1 MTRPAYDLVVRS
13 RTILADGGRFD
24 GAIAVRD
31 GRIAALLGPTQV
43 AEAYQNAQGDVGNA
57 RNIAEKFLADGVDV
71 LTPCTTPNVQAAVRV
86 AKGGKTPVVFA
97 CVTDP
102 VAAGNLE
109 SVTRPSGTNVTG
121 VYNPLPIGELF
132 DLFLP
137 HQPGMKTAG
146 TIYNA
151 SEGNSQV
158 INRQAKAEAE
168 RRGLRWVEATIAG
181 SADVRTAAESLIGKV
196 DALILGQDNTVASA
210 FEAVVKVAQEHQ
222 LPLFSMDTQAPAR
235 GAIASLAASNYEQGV
250 LWAKELVAPVLL
262 GADPATMT
270 PVRPRVFDL
279 QVNVQAASAAKLTI
293 PDGHRRPGDQ
303 GPRPVASAAG
313 RGRTRRPR
321 RPRIGRREAQAGRK
335 RGGSPGEPDDA
346 PLALELV
353 EVREDGQPGDRW
365 SAGATSRY
373 TRATMSATVSAPAPT
388 AARIWRRA
396 RAGGRC
402 SPR

>member
-1 MTRPAYDLVVRS
+1 MR
-13 RTILADGGRFD
+13 RTMLACL
-24 GAIAVRD
+24 AAVAAMLPVA
-31 GRIAALLGPTQV
+31 AALAQTAPPARAPQPGRPYKV
-43 AEAYQNAQGDVGNA
+43 AYSQIVDHPALNETRRGFLDGLKQAGFVEGQNLTVLYQNAQGDVGNA

-102 VAAGNLE
+102 VAAGILE

-132 DLFLP
+132 DLFLRI
-137 HQPGMKTAG
+137 QPGMKTAG

-168 RRGLRWVEATIAG
+168 RRGLRWVEVTIAG

-196 DALILGQDNTVASA
+196 DALIVGQDNTVASA

-293 PDGHRRPGDQ
+293 PTDIVD
-303 GPRPVASAAG
+303 
-313 RGRTRRPR
+313 
-321 RPRIGRREAQAGRK
+321 
-335 RGGSPGEPDDA
+335 
-346 PLALELV
+346 
-353 EVREDGQPGDRW
+353 
-365 SAGATSRY
+365 
-373 TRATMSATVSAPAPT
+373 RATKVH
-388 AARIWRRA
+388 
-396 RAGGRC
+396 GR
-402 SPR
+402 

>member
-1 MTRPAYDLVVRS
+1 MRACVAT
-13 RTILADGGRFD
+13 LALLST
-24 GAIAVRD
+24 A
-31 GRIAALLGPTQV
+31 AALAQTAAPARPPQPGRMYKV
-43 AEAYQNAQGDVGNA
+43 AYSQIVDHPALNETRRGFLDGLKQAGFVEGQNLTFLYQNAQGDVGNA

-102 VAAGNLE
+102 VAAGILE
-109 SVTRPSGTNVTG
+109 SVTKPSGTNVTG

-132 DLFLP
+132 DLFLRI
-137 HQPGMKTAG
+137 QPGMKTAG

-168 RRGLRWVEATIAG
+168 RRGLKWIEVTVAG
-181 SADVRTAAESLIGKV
+181 SADVRTATESLVGKV

-222 LPLFSMDTQAPAR
+222 VPLFSMDTQAPAR

-250 LWAKELVAPVLL
+250 LWAKEMVVPVLL
-262 GADPATMT
+262 GTDPATMT

-279 QVNVQAASAAKLTI
+279 QVNIQAASAAKLTI
-293 PDGHRRPGDQ
+293 PQDIIDKATKVH
-303 GPRPVASAAG
+303 G
-313 RGRTRRPR
+313 R
-321 RPRIGRREAQAGRK
+321 
-335 RGGSPGEPDDA
+335 
-346 PLALELV
+346 
-353 EVREDGQPGDRW
+353 
-365 SAGATSRY
+365 
-373 TRATMSATVSAPAPT
+373 
-388 AARIWRRA
+388 
-396 RAGGRC
+396 
-402 SPR
+402 

>member
-1 MTRPAYDLVVRS
+1 MEGQNLTFL
-13 RTILADGGRFD
+13 
-24 GAIAVRD
+24 
-31 GRIAALLGPTQV
+31 
-43 AEAYQNAQGDVGNA
+43 YQNAQGDVGNA

-71 LTPCTTPNVQAAVRV
+71 LTPCTTPNVQATVRV

-102 VAAGNLE
+102 VAAGILE

-132 DLFLP
+132 DLFLRI
-137 HQPGMKTAG
+137 QPGMKTAG

-168 RRGLRWVEATIAG
+168 RRGLKWVEVTVAG

-293 PDGHRRPGDQ
+293 PKDIVD
-303 GPRPVASAAG
+303 
-313 RGRTRRPR
+313 
-321 RPRIGRREAQAGRK
+321 
-335 RGGSPGEPDDA
+335 
-346 PLALELV
+346 
-353 EVREDGQPGDRW
+353 
-365 SAGATSRY
+365 
-373 TRATMSATVSAPAPT
+373 RATKVH
-388 AARIWRRA
+388 
-396 RAGGRC
+396 GR
-402 SPR
+402 